1 MFECHF
7 LMTCR
12 STNYLAWESKILS
25 AFRCFVFLPQFC
37 TFLLIQEIC
46 WYSEAAASLY
56 PLSFHDE
63 EQERLKDLWIM
74 LWGSLGKSLVL
85 KFTLVLATRYCWCSS
100 DTWEKDIISVTATLV
115 GFVSLEKMPYSKWRR
130 HPYIQLAWLIQLKQ
144 HLIKSKPESLIKY

>member
-1 MFECHF
+1 
-7 LMTCR
+7 MTCR
-12 STNYLAWESKILS
+12 SRNYLAWDSKILS

-63 EQERLKDLWIM
+63 EQECLKDLWIM
-74 LWGSLGKSLVL
+74 LWGSLGKSSVL

-115 GFVSLEKMPYSKWRR
+115 GFVHLFGKNAILKVEKTPLHPTSLANS
-130 HPYIQLAWLIQLKQ
+130 
-144 HLIKSKPESLIKY
+144 IKATFD